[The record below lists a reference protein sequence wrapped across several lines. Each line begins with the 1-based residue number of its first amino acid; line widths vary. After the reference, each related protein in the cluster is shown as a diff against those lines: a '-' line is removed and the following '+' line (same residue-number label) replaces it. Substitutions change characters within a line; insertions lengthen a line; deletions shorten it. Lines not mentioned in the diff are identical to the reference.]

1 MKGRLDSIRVGS
13 DFMGGYFG
21 PDQEKTMWDM
31 EDLGVKED
39 MPESHQTP
47 NRESTL
53 QERLALM

>member
-1 MKGRLDSIRVGS
+1 MGS